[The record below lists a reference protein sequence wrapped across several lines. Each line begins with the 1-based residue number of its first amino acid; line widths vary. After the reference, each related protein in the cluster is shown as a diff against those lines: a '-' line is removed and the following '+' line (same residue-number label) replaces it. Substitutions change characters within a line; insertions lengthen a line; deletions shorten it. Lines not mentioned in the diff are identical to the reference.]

1 MSQMGSF
8 VSISTGLMD
17 VRPTP
22 ISGAIAHIA
31 APPLSAMNG
40 LKHCNKRGRIGWL
53 FNHLVGAGE
62 QSRRHREAERPS
74 SFEVDQ

>member
-40 LKHCNKRGRIGWL
+40 LKHCNKRSGMAL
-53 FNHLVGAGE
+53 FNHLVGHGK